1 MRTACAQRCWAGTA
15 ACARWLRVPRL
26 HSSNAQHRRAPYFS
40 SPHAITP
47 LMDVDARRQGVRC
60 TIGEQGVC
68 ALSADCPGKAV
79 RVPHARTDA
88 SLEVSGAR
96 STRGVCHAPVDR
108 PVGGTVVN
116 AAVTVVHVDAHGV
129 AQELRTLA
137 RRHPLQV
144 GTARGR
150 AHTRTWLAFCT
161 AAWGTARSAG
171 SVACAPMREL
181 RRGSAVLVFG
191 G

>member
-1 MRTACAQRCWAGTA
+1 
-15 ACARWLRVPRL
+15 
-26 HSSNAQHRRAPYFS
+26 
-40 SPHAITP
+40 
-47 LMDVDARRQGVRC
+47 MDVDARRQGVRC

-96 STRGVCHAPVDR
+96 SARGVCHAPVDR

-137 RRHPLQV
+137 SRHPLQA
-144 GTARGR
+144 GATRGR
-150 AHTRTWLAFCT
+150 AQTRT
-161 AAWGTARSAG
+161 SAMLGLLHG

-181 RRGSAVLVFG
+181 RRGSAGLAIERAHLPALGRRPVQVGGQDHTHGGVPGQGQCLVPTLHG
-191 G
+191 RKWPK